1 MLLGFDIIVDC
12 AGFGARS
19 ADLGNIF
26 YIIQSQNPFVI
37 TRGSKLSNYE
47 KIIILF
53 YIVDKFHSLIG
64 ILNNAFTIQTILR
77 TRLNDC

>member
-53 YIVDKFHSLIG
+53 YIVDKFPSLN
-64 ILNNAFTIQTILR
+64 ILNNVFTISSFSR
-77 TRLNDC
+77 TRLIE